1 LCGFFDLYTDLCYYE
16 RRMTKK
22 KQMIKKLLLDIEKAR
37 RDVREGKV
45 YTLEQV
51 EKILNLK

>member
-1 LCGFFDLYTDLCYYE
+1 
-16 RRMTKK
+16 MTKK